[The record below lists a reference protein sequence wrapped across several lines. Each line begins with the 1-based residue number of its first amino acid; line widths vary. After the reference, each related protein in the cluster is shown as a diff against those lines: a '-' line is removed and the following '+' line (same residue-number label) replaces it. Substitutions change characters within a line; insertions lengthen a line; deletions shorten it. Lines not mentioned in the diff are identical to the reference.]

1 MTDSKKI
8 DDGGPAFPQ
17 HDLSG
22 YGFGPSERGEHGDEP
37 EDFGTRHY
45 TVEGM
50 SLRDW
55 FAGQA
60 LNGMISVSVFK
71 DGTKYST
78 IALSAYEWADAM
90 IAARKAGA

>member
-1 MTDSKKI
+1 MSNTTK

-22 YGFGPSERGEHGDEP
+22 YGMGPVSSADGLR
-37 EDFGTRHY
+37 Y
-45 TVEGM
+45 KVNGM

-60 LNGMISVSVFK
+60 LCAMELKNDSQFSQNDHNSGLPLKF
-71 DGTKYST
+71 
-78 IALSAYEWADAM
+78 SAWAASAAYRIADAM
-90 IAARKAGA
+90 LAARKEG